1 MHTPHGVAEQRSRIM
16 NRAVWFIALTAGAG
30 LFLSVSP
37 FEAQDNY
44 YFSPA
49 FISQRQPGQAAL
61 VVFPQHGSLVE
72 VPLPAGFVGF
82 DYGSAGDSIYAFQN
96 SRQNSRKPGLY
107 RIRLNPMQIE
117 FVTGSTDLSGDL
129 RVAESNGQAIVSG
142 GLVPTQDCGL
152 FELRIP
158 EGTIRKILASSS
170 CEYLALWSKPS
181 ISVDGKR
188 LVAFRKPRLELI
200 DIAH

>member
-1 MHTPHGVAEQRSRIM
+1 M
-16 NRAVWFIALTAGAG
+16 NRAVWFIAVAVGAG
-30 LFLSVSP
+30 LLVSVSP

-49 FISQRQPGQAAL
+49 FISQRQPGQATL
-61 VVFPQHGSLVE
+61 VVFPQHGSVVE

-129 RVAESNGQAIVSG
+129 RVAESNGQAIVAG
-142 GLVPTQDCGL
+142 GLVPAQDCGL
-152 FELRIP
+152 FELRI
-158 EGTIRKILASSS
+158 
-170 CEYLALWSKPS
+170 
-181 ISVDGKR
+181 
-188 LVAFRKPRLELI
+188 
-200 DIAH
+200 